1 MRVFK
6 QIIIVLI
13 LLVFVFSSCGKKIV
27 PSLGAGKQDKGFDSA
42 AFNYVYVEAIKQKL
56 TGNGGEALKYLEQ
69 SIKINPES
77 DAAYYQMAQI
87 VIANGDI
94 VNGKRYAAKALEIE
108 KDNVW
113 YLMMIAGLYYQEK
126 NLDSAI
132 YFYETAVK
140 YYPEKE
146 NLLVALGGLYTENNN
161 FERANSIFDL
171 LDSKY
176 GVNETTAIASI
187 QSLVSAKKFDE
198 ALEKAIQLTENKP
211 DEVAYK
217 ALLAEVYSAK
227 GENDKALE
235 VYKALIEKNPDDPQ
249 TLLSLSDFLVR
260 EKYYDELFILL
271 NTIILNT
278 RITKEDKVGLFGRL
292 IEIPDLV
299 KNQGD
304 KLMVA
309 IRILEADYS
318 GDNVIPMLR
327 PELLIRQQKLPETA
341 VVLEEIIRKNP
352 ENYFAWEKLLI
363 VYLQLGEFKKLM
375 IKGEEAASRFNRSF
389 VAKVLYA
396 NGALENGDF
405 KVALDELKKAEI
417 LAGDDKAN
425 MMQVLTM
432 KADVYYRMKEYGKAF
447 EAFEQALKKDSEDLT
462 TLNNYAYYLAEQ
474 NMNLKEAEEMSR
486 KVIETEK
493 DNTTFLDT
501 YAWVLYK
508 RGKLKEAARTMEHII
523 ELGQNP
529 DAEWFEHYGFILKK
543 QEKCEKAIE
552 NWNIA
557 VKMDTTKKDLINEIQ
572 NCKR

>member
-1 MRVFK
+1 MKVFK
-6 QIIIVLI
+6 QAIIVLL
-13 LLVFVFSSCGKKIV
+13 LLVLVFSSCGKRIV
-27 PSLGAGKQDKGFDSA
+27 PSLGTGKQYKGFDSA

-56 TGNGGEALKYLEQ
+56 TGNAGEALKYLEQ

-87 VIANGDI
+87 VLANGDNA
-94 VNGKRYAAKALEIE
+94 NGKKYVAKALEID

-140 YYPEKE
+140 FYPDKE
-146 NLLVALGGLYTENNN
+146 NLQVALGGLYSENSN
-161 FERANSIFDL
+161 FEKANSIFDL

-176 GVNETTAIASI
+176 GINETTAVASI

-198 ALEKAIQLTENKP
+198 ALSKTIQLAENKP

-235 VYKALIEKNPDDPQ
+235 IYKGLIENNPDDPQ

-260 EKYYDELFILL
+260 EKYYDELFILI

-278 RITKEDKVGLFGRL
+278 RITKEDKIALFGRL

-299 KNQGD
+299 KSHGD
-304 KLMVA
+304 QLMLA
-309 IRILEADYS
+309 IRILEADNA
-318 GDNVIPMLR
+318 GDNIIPMLR

-341 VVLEEIIRKNP
+341 VILEEIISKNP
-352 ENYFAWEKLLI
+352 ENYYAWEKLLI
-363 VYLQLGEFKKLM
+363 VYLQLGDFDKLM
-375 IKGEEAASRFNRSF
+375 VKGEEAASKFNRSF

-396 NGALENGDF
+396 NGAIENGKF
-405 KVALDELKKAEI
+405 QVAIDELNKAEI
-417 LAGDDKAN
+417 LAGDEKADL
-425 MMQVLTM
+425 MQVLTM
-432 KADVYYRMKEYGKAF
+432 KADVYYRMKDYDKAF
-447 EAFEQALKKDSEDLT
+447 EVFEQALKKDSEDLT

-474 NMNLKEAEEMSR
+474 NMNLKEAEEMAA

-508 RGKLKEAARTMEHII
+508 RGKLKEAARTMEQII
-523 ELGQNP
+523 ESGQKP
-529 DAEWFEHYGFILKK
+529 DAEWYEHYGFILKK

-557 VKMDTTKKDLINEIQ
+557 MKIDTTKKDLVKEIE

>member
-13 LLVFVFSSCGKKIV
+13 LLVLVFSSCGKKIV

-292 IEIPDLV
+292 IEIPDLL

>member
-1 MRVFK
+1 MKVFK
-6 QIIIVLI
+6 QTIIVLL
-13 LLVFVFSSCGKKIV
+13 LLVLVFSSCGKRIV
-27 PSLGAGKQDKGFDSA
+27 PSLGAGNQYKGFDSA

-56 TGNGGEALKYLEQ
+56 TGNAGEALKYLEQ

-87 VIANGDI
+87 VLANGDI
-94 VNGKRYAAKALEIE
+94 ANGKKYAAKALQIDN
-108 KDNVW
+108 DNVW

-132 YFYETAVK
+132 YFYEKAIK

-146 NLLVALGGLYTENNN
+146 NLQVALGGLYSENNN
-161 FERANSIFDL
+161 FEKANSIFDL
-171 LDSKY
+171 LDNKY
-176 GVNETTAIASI
+176 GINETTAVASI
-187 QSLVSAKKFDE
+187 QSLISAKKFEE
-198 ALEKAIQLTENKP
+198 ALQKALHLTENKP
-211 DEVAYK
+211 DEVGYR

-235 VYKALIEKNPDDPQ
+235 VYKELIEENPDNPQ

-271 NTIILNT
+271 NTLILNT
-278 RITKEDKVGLFGRL
+278 RITKEDKIALFARL

-299 KNQGD
+299 SNHGD
-304 KLMVA
+304 QLILAV
-309 IRILEADYS
+309 RILEADYP
-318 GDNVIPMLR
+318 GDNIIPLLR
-327 PELLIRQQKLPETA
+327 PELLIRQQKLSETA
-341 VVLEEIIRKNP
+341 VVLEEIIKKNP
-352 ENYFAWEKLLI
+352 ENYYAWEKLLI
-363 VYLQLGEFKKLM
+363 VYLQLGDFKKLM
-375 IKGEEAASRFNRSF
+375 VKGEEAASRFNRSF

-396 NGALENGDF
+396 NGAIENGNF
-405 KVALDELKKAEI
+405 QVALDELKKAEI
-417 LAGDDKAN
+417 LAGDEKAN

-432 KADVYYRMKEYGKAF
+432 KADVYYRMKDYDKAF
-447 EAFEQALKKDSEDLT
+447 EVFELALKTDSEDLT

-474 NMNLKEAEEMSR
+474 NMNLKEAEEMAA

-508 RGKLKEAARTMEHII
+508 RGKLKEAARTMERII
-523 ELGQNP
+523 GLNQKP

-543 QEKCEKAIE
+543 QEKCEEAIE
-552 NWNIA
+552 KWNIA
-557 VKMDTTKKDLINEIQ
+557 MKIDTTKKDLVKEIE
-572 NCKR
+572 NCRR

>member
-13 LLVFVFSSCGKKIV
+13 LLVLVFSSCGKKIV